1 MPLTLLHSRRMGRP
15 AKRGFPKVKDSQARL
30 RASPGTHRT
39 KALNSE
45 APFLANRAVVP
56 GGGQFGLIGYEDS
69 M

>member
-1 MPLTLLHSRRMGRP
+1 MPLTLLRSRRMGRL
-15 AKRGFPKVKDSQARL
+15 AKTGFPKVKDSQAKL
-30 RASPGTHRT
+30 RSPGTHQT

-56 GGGQFGLIGYEDS
+56 GRGQFGLIGYEDS